1 MHTHG
6 GDTVR
11 EFVRIGDKLISRQ
24 RIDEAIDEILSL
36 RVQGL
41 SQAEVA
47 GITGV
52 DRTFIS
58 RLETLGEIRKGG
70 SMAIV
75 GFPIANCDE
84 IREVAAREGVDFVL
98 LMTDKERWD
107 WVRHKSGADLLNELL
122 KLINTVRSFDKVILI
137 GSDERLELMK
147 GLMDRHTQVSTIVIG
162 QSPMTWDVYLN
173 PDKLRDM
180 IVNLKGQ

>member
-1 MHTHG
+1 M
-6 GDTVR
+6 R
-11 EFVRIGDKLISRQ
+11 EFVRIGDKVISRQ
-24 RIDEAIDEILSL
+24 KIDAAIDEILSL
-36 RVQGL
+36 RVQGM

-70 SMAIV
+70 SIAII
-75 GFPIANCDE
+75 GFPVANCEE
-84 IREVAAREGVDFVL
+84 IRQVAAGEGVEFVW
-98 LMTDKERWD
+98 LMTDSERWD
-107 WVRHKSGADLLNELL
+107 WVRQKSGADLLNELL

-137 GSDERLELMK
+137 GSDKRLELMK
-147 GLMDRHTQVSTIVIG
+147 GLLDRHTHVSAIVIG
-162 QSPMTWDVYLN
+162 QSPMTGDVHLN
-173 PDKLRDM
+173 PDLLRDM